1 MIEVTLENGTKI
13 RLKADEVQFDP
24 GDKIYYFFRK
34 GIRVGYFMAS
44 AVEWIAPA
52 EKGE

>member
-1 MIEVTLENGTKI
+1 MIEVTLENGTRI
-13 RLKADEVQFDP
+13 RLKADEVMYDP